1 MGQKSAIARA
11 APQDHMALFDAVE
24 LVIESVNPGVFVNL
38 DVLAGLMEDLRGSFQ
53 KDYGRITEFYDIL
66 FNKDIT
72 KYGDQVT
79 ALFRTWEKEGGGPRL
94 PAMIA
99 QAIDFFGL
107 DPSSPEAK
115 AAWVSAI
122 LSEIPNDLKYHGNEH
137 YRKVMFHAIRLAV
150 THNQLFE
157 KEHPGEVLTNRQ
169 LFTMLIAACIHDL
182 GHEGGDN
189 LRDGVYTPGYMEQKA
204 LDIARP
210 YFEALGLDREMMG
223 DIETLV
229 FCTDITFFA
238 GDNSPCVRMRKIFR
252 HYFWQDDS
260 VDISMITM
268 GKLRRFE
275 DDPQLV
281 RMAMLLH
288 EADIGTSAGVSYEQ
302 TIKETV
308 SIIEERGLK
317 TAGPAIVMAFLS
329 EQLGET
335 MSTEAGRQLFGAVME
350 EVIAQAKADV
360 ERGRKTYYED

>member
-1 MGQKSAIARA
+1 MGQKSATARA
-11 APQDHMALFDAVE
+11 MLQDHMALFDAVGA
-24 LVIESVNPGVFVNL
+24 VIESVNPGIFVDTDAL
-38 DVLAGLMEDLRGSFQ
+38 EAVMGDLRGSFQ
-53 KDYGRITEFYDIL
+53 KDYARVAEFYDLL
-66 FNKDIT
+66 FGKDIT
-72 KYGDQVT
+72 DYGDRVT
-79 ALFRTWEKEGGGPRL
+79 ALFTDWEREGGGPRL

-99 QAIDFFGL
+99 HAIDFFGL

-115 AAWVSAI
+115 AAWISSI
-122 LSEIPNDLKYHGNEH
+122 LSEIPNGLKYHGNEH
-137 YRKVMFHAIRLAV
+137 YRKVMFHAIRLAA
-150 THNQLFE
+150 THNHLFE
-157 KEHPGEVLTNRQ
+157 KDHSDEVLTRPQ
-169 LFTMLIAACIHDL
+169 LAAMLIAACIHDL

-204 LDIARP
+204 LDIVRP
-210 YFEALGLDREMMG
+210 YFEAVGLDRDMMG

-238 GDNSPCVRMRKIFR
+238 GDNSPCVRMRKVYR

-260 VDISMITM
+260 VDVSMIMM

-275 DDPQLV
+275 DNPQLV

-302 TIKETV
+302 TVKETV
-308 SIIEERGLK
+308 NIVEERGFK
-317 TAGPAIVMAFLS
+317 TAGPAIVLAFLS

-335 MSTEAGRQLFGAVME
+335 MSTEAGKQIFGAVME
-350 EVIAQAKADV
+350 KVIAQAKADI